1 MLRNGN
7 SKVVERTHF
16 SSDSISR
23 DAQTQVRSSSVAHCR
38 FSLVITVVVAILQ
51 IIASYL
57 FLLHNQWNNLLIF
70 SLKHM
75 MYWASFFLFLIASG
89 IVGQIPSYTV
99 NQGCPITQ
107 PLPAHSCLGRN
118 TSTCWSPGVKDVDC
132 PDHGLCCFDGCAN
145 VCDRYY

>member
-1 MLRNGN
+1 MIML
-7 SKVVERTHF
+7 ERDRPHKE
-16 SSDSISR
+16 R
-23 DAQTQVRSSSVAHCR
+23 E
-38 FSLVITVVVAILQ
+38 LQ
-51 IIASYL
+51 IQSGDHSSCNFTDHCIYPIC
-57 FLLHNQWNNLLIF
+57 FYYNQWNNFLIF

-145 VCDRYY
+145 VCDRYYFLMTHLQNDCILTVF